1 MKEKKVRYEKSIVRL
16 KLGES
21 KASSQRK
28 INECQFF
35 LLIKNML
42 LETIGQ
48 ETNVNA
54 FESELKVG
62 C

>member
-21 KASSQRK
+21 NASSQRK

-35 LLIKNML
+35 LLIINVL
-42 LETIGQ
+42 LEAVGQ
-48 ETNVNA
+48 ETNINA
-54 FESELKVG
+54 FESE
-62 C
+62 